1 MRNLSYQQ
9 ILADVKSSAMLKKI
23 SVSVRMVFVILF
35 LSTEFIYAGS
45 YAEQTSL
52 SLKLRNVTITQ
63 VLESI
68 EKQTE
73 FQFYYN
79 NNLINSEKRV
89 SIDMADASVF
99 SILDKLFANTNIN
112 YKVINKDIIL
122 TVKKTTTPN
131 QQGQASG
138 KTIKGVVT
146 DRNGDPLI
154 GVSIAVKGNSSK
166 GTTTDAD
173 GGYELNDVATGMSL
187 VFSYIGMEPQEVTV
201 GNNSVINVVLK
212 DATFDLEEVV
222 ALGYT
227 TQKRKD
233 MIGSIAKISKDISTP
248 AYSNITAALQGKASG
263 VFVSQDKIR
272 IRGVNSISLNTDPL
286 WIIDGIPGNGSELN
300 PNDIESV
307 TILKDASA
315 TALYGSSGVNG
326 VIAITTKSYAGQKS
340 TMSIEV
346 DGGFS
351 NLMGTNYKTMDS
363 RSFIGLYDRAI
374 QNDSKYTGAAPY
386 EWQPSSA
393 YSWNPKI
400 PADRYS
406 MTREQAMNY
415 SHGGIDDYTQTGKY
429 YQIHMTA
436 TKAFDKGNAL
446 LSITYRNSE
455 NTQIGPHYDKLLA
468 RTALNFSPVKYLDIN
483 FNSINHYW
491 NNQTNAAG
499 SILVRSPF
507 MPIYDPTNATG
518 YWAPGENPI
527 MRGNSNYREERS
539 KGFSST
545 NYLKA
550 TLEIPF
556 VPGLSISG
564 IGNANFDFSRYTN
577 WYHKEL
583 MDFNNQNVS
592 KADDNAN
599 FNNSFLYR
607 GEINYNQT
615 FGDHTVSFLGLA
627 EGRKYYTSPVNA
639 SGYNLNGSYHILG
652 TPGNMLNMSSPRTEG
667 GSMAYIGRI
676 TYKYKEKYLLE
687 GNIRRDGLSALS
699 ANNRW
704 ATFPSVGLGWVL
716 SEESFFKVPF
726 ISLLKI
732 RGSYGK
738 TGNSAVPAFVYLPG
752 FSIMQPSYASY
763 EEYMYTAFNN
773 LASDVKWETSD
784 NTDIGIDFGF
794 LNNRINGSIAYYNKE
809 TSGLLLQVPLPP
821 SAGIKIEANQ
831 NWVSNTVWK
840 NVGNMR
846 NNGVEFNIQANAIT
860 NKDFAWDISYNHTWA
875 NNKVLELDPSVDLTG
890 SGLFGSYTLTKSGGK
905 IGTYYLADFA
915 GIDPEK
921 GIPLIWERDAT
932 IFTETGKTVR
942 TGNKVP
948 ASASNC
954 GNNQFYLDGKST
966 LPSYFGGLRNSFRY
980 KDFDLNFLITYT
992 GGNHFMDYV
1001 DWRLHYVHTGENAL
1015 ATDLIEN
1022 SWQKPGDIA
1031 KYPEILMNGGFY
1043 YDNDGNPSDAM
1054 NPPANNDNP
1063 TTTQFLR
1070 SGTNIQLKEFTLGY
1084 KLPKRLIAKAGMENV
1099 RFYFNM
1105 TNILYWSKDGH
1116 NGTPEIGVNGGS
1128 NINGILRYDAFLP
1141 RTCSFGVSV
1150 KF

>member
-1 MRNLSYQQ
+1 MRNLFDRQ
-9 ILADVKSSAMLKKI
+9 ILADLRYSALLKKI
-23 SVSVRMVFVILF
+23 SVCIRMTFVMLF
-35 LSTEFIYAGS
+35 LSMEMTYAES
-45 YAEQTSL
+45 YAEETTL
-52 SLKLRNVTITQ
+52 SLRMNDATIAQ

-68 EKQTE
+68 ERQTD
-73 FQFYYN
+73 FHFYYN
-79 NNLINSEKRV
+79 NKLVDTEKTV
-89 SIDMADASVF
+89 SIAMEDVDVF
-99 SILDKLFANTNIN
+99 TVLNRLFMNSNVN

-122 TVKKTTTPN
+122 TVKQPGTL
-131 QQGQASG
+131 QQRQSG
-138 KTIKGVVT
+138 SRTIKGVVT
-146 DRNGDPLI
+146 DQNGDPLI
-154 GVSIAVKGNSSK
+154 GVSIVVKGKNSQ
-166 GTTTDAD
+166 GTITRMD
-173 GGYELNDVATGMSL
+173 GDYELADIATGTPL
-187 VFSYIGMEPQEVTV
+187 IYSYIGMESQEIVV
-201 GNNSVINVVLK
+201 GKENVINVVLK
-212 DATFDLEEVV
+212 DAAFNLDEVV

-227 TQKRKD
+227 AQKRKD
-233 MIGSIAKISKDISTP
+233 MIGSVAKISTDISTP

-263 VFVSQDKIR
+263 VFVSQDKVR
-272 IRGVNSISLNTDPL
+272 IRGVNSISLNTEPL
-286 WIIDGIPGNGSELN
+286 WIIDGIPGNGSDLN

-326 VIAITTKSYAGQKS
+326 IIAITTKSYGGQKS
-340 TMSIEV
+340 SLNIEV

-363 RSFIGLYDRAI
+363 RSFIGLYDKAI
-374 QNDSKYTGAAPY
+374 QNDSKYTGTAPY
-386 EWQPSSA
+386 EWEPTSA
-393 YSWNPKI
+393 YNWNPKI
-400 PADRYS
+400 PADRYA
-406 MTREQAMNY
+406 MTREQAMTN

-446 LSITYRNSE
+446 LSVTYRNTE
-455 NTQIGPHYDKLLA
+455 NNQIGPQYDKLLA
-468 RTALNFSPVKYLDIN
+468 RMALNFSPVKYLDFN

-491 NNQTNAAG
+491 NNLNNAAG
-499 SILVRSPF
+499 STLTRPPF
-507 MPIYDPTNATG
+507 MPIYDSTNPTG

-527 MRGNSNYREERS
+527 IRGNNEYREERT

-545 NYLKA
+545 NYLRA

-564 IGNANFDFSRYTN
+564 VGSANFDVSRYTN

-583 MDFNNQNVS
+583 MEFNNQSVS

-599 FNNSFLYR
+599 FSYSFLYR
-607 GEINYNQT
+607 GEINYNRK

-627 EGRKYYTSPVNA
+627 EGRRNSANPVNA

-652 TPGNMLNMSSPRTEG
+652 TPGNMLSMSSPRTEG
-667 GSMAYIGRI
+667 GSMAYIARV
-676 TYKYKEKYLLE
+676 TYKYKDKYLLE

-699 ANNRW
+699 VNNRW

-716 SEESFFKVPF
+716 TEESFFKVPF
-726 ISLLKI
+726 ISLIKI

-738 TGNSAVPAFVYLPG
+738 TGNAAVPAFAYLPG

-794 LNNRINGSIAYYNKE
+794 LNNWINGSIAYYNKE

-831 NWVSNTVWK
+831 NWVTNSVWD

-846 NNGVEFNIQANAIT
+846 NSGVEFNIQANAIQT
-860 NKDFAWDISYNHTWA
+860 KDFSWDLSYNHTWA
-875 NNKVLELDPSVDLTG
+875 YNEVLALDPSVDLSG
-890 SGLFGSYTLTKSGGK
+890 SGIFGSFSTLTKSGGK
-905 IGTYYLADFA
+905 LATYYLADFA
-915 GIDPEK
+915 GIDPDK
-921 GIPLIWERDAT
+921 GIPMVWERDAT
-932 IFTETGKTVR
+932 VFSETGETVR

-966 LPSYFGGLRNSFRY
+966 LPSFYGGLRNSFRY
-980 KDFDLNFLITYT
+980 KDFDLGFLITYS
-992 GGNHFMDYV
+992 GGNYFMDYV

-1015 ATDLIEN
+1015 ATDLMEN
-1022 SWQKPGDIA
+1022 AWQKPGDDA

-1043 YDNDGNPSDAM
+1043 YDNEGNPSKAM

-1070 SGTNIQLKEFTLGY
+1070 SGTNIQLKEFTFGY
-1084 KLPKRLIAKAGMENV
+1084 KLPKRVAAKAGMENV
-1099 RFYFNM
+1099 RFYFTM
-1105 TNILYWSKDGH
+1105 TNVLYWAKAGH
-1116 NGTPEIGVNGGS
+1116 NGTPDIGVNGGS
-1128 NINGILRYDAFLP
+1128 NINGILRYDSFMP
-1141 RTCSFGVSV
+1141 RTCSFGISV